1 MPSNV
6 RGGAGRDAGIDRTL
20 LMKVDSL
27 AGGRTSTVGGGA
39 FSMSLPFWDTAAFGA
54 VKCLIFTS
62 FCWSIR
68 ESSFAMRECFRLGR
82 FQPNLALVPLMSNSF
97 LSSRVSAVVSSGR
110 YNDCFSAVCTSAC
123 CGEGGWLTFE
133 RCSQFKMASES
144 RIMAATPVPI
154 TQYSDVP
161 KFRAGWV
168 SVLGYASFRRDS
180 SLSPSPGAMLGT
192 APAVSGQGTGAGS
205 AIELSTEHCIAAV
218 AKHANFFNCSISESL
233 NDRGEFENTSRMPL
247 TPFWTHNGTAT
258 IDRTRK
264 ARHAWKS
271 TRGSNSVSSQ
281 NSNFPVRMHSPDIPD
296 SVLKQEPRVGAVSP
310 IRARQITAPSLSLRS
325 ATAAPVAPVD
335 LHASSVNRTMKS
347 FTPNSFD
354 QTLSSNASNDG
365 DAAAFRGSL

>member
-1 MPSNV
+1 
-6 RGGAGRDAGIDRTL
+6 
-20 LMKVDSL
+20 
-27 AGGRTSTVGGGA
+27 
-39 FSMSLPFWDTAAFGA
+39 
-54 VKCLIFTS
+54 
-62 FCWSIR
+62 
-68 ESSFAMRECFRLGR
+68 
-82 FQPNLALVPLMSNSF
+82 
-97 LSSRVSAVVSSGR
+97 
-110 YNDCFSAVCTSAC
+110 
-123 CGEGGWLTFE
+123 
-133 RCSQFKMASES
+133 
-144 RIMAATPVPI
+144 
-154 TQYSDVP
+154 
-161 KFRAGWV
+161 
-168 SVLGYASFRRDS
+168 
-180 SLSPSPGAMLGT
+180 MLGT

-365 DAAAFRGSL
+365 DAAAFRGSLGTQTGSLAMSGPTLLLCRGNGDIGQGWCDIGYPWEKTTGLDPMATVPELMR